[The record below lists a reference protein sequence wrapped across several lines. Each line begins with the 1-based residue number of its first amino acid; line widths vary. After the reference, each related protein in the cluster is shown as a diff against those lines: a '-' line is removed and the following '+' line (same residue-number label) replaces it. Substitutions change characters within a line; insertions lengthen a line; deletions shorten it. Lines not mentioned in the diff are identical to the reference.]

1 MLAAMN
7 KTTTAKSDRTRQRI
21 LDAAAAAFREQGM
34 DRVGVRDVMKLAG
47 LTRGGFY
54 FHFADKDALLAEATR
69 EALRSNAVTH
79 FQLADDAPKGK
90 KLQAFIKHYLSEEH
104 RDNPQVGCFLAALG
118 SEIGRSSP
126 SQRKAFTDGMDVIVE
141 QIALLVSGAN
151 AAERRTRAALLIS
164 SMAGVLT
171 TARALSDRS
180 SSNAL
185 LAFARQFYLANFD
198 EA

>member
-1 MLAAMN
+1 MSKN
-7 KTTTAKSDRTRQRI
+7 PTSKSDRTRQRI
-21 LDAAAAAFREQGM
+21 LDAAATAFREHGV
-34 DRVGVRDVMKLAG
+34 DRVGVRDVMNLAG

-54 FHFADKDALLAEATR
+54 FHFADKETLLAEATR
-69 EALRSNAVTH
+69 EALRSNAATH
-79 FQLADDAPKGK
+79 FKFADDAPKGK

-104 RDNPQVGCFLAALG
+104 RDNPQVGCLLAALG
-118 SEIGRSSP
+118 SEIGRASEG
-126 SQRKAFTDGMDVIVE
+126 QRKAFTDGMDAIVE
-141 QIALLVSGAN
+141 QIASLVSGAN

-171 TARALSDRS
+171 TSRALSDRS

-185 LAFARQFYLANFD
+185 LASARQFYSATFD